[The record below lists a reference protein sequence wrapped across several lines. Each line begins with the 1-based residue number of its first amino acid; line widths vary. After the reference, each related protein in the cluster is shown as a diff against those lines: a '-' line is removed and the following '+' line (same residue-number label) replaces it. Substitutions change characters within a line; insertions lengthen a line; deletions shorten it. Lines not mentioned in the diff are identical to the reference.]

1 MYQLIHFY
9 SFSNFL
15 PSCSTSYITCSYVY
29 PLAYSPDRYSATIFS
44 YMFNIESI
52 CIFYD
57 SNNLVTRSESSMLES
72 DDFHAA
78 N

>member
-1 MYQLIHFY
+1 
-9 SFSNFL
+9 
-15 PSCSTSYITCSYVY
+15 
-29 PLAYSPDRYSATIFS
+29 
-44 YMFNIESI
+44 MFNIESI